1 MHFKLATLA
10 SRPLRC
16 LPVLAAFVL
25 LAACAA
31 TPRADSGATGNELSS
46 AEAGGWGW
54 AVAVPQAQETGIEG
68 AHPSLR
74 PMHGSFDCDLKR
86 KVLIHPVPGTDRK
99 VVVHWAGKDHM
110 LDVVRTPSG
119 ALRYQNEASGLTWI
133 IIPAK
138 SMLLD
143 MRNGRQLANDC
154 RPAA

>member
-1 MHFKLATLA
+1 MHLKLATLA

-16 LPVLAAFVL
+16 LPLLAATVL
-25 LAACAA
+25 LAACA
-31 TPRADSGATGNELSS
+31 TQRPDPGATGNELSS

-54 AVAVPQAQETGIEG
+54 AVAVPQTQEVGIEG

-74 PMHGSFDCDLKR
+74 PVHGSFDCDLKR
-86 KVLIHPVPGTDRK
+86 KVMIHEVAGTDRK

-143 MRNGRQLANDC
+143 TRSGRQLANDC